1 MLNKIF
7 KQTILTLAAVILCFF
22 FNSCA
27 KEKETIGVIIVKNS
41 NGNPVGE
48 ASVRL
53 HQDGQQNPQGEGVLP
68 GLAQEGET
76 DESGRIQFNYD
87 MEAVLNVDVVKYPTG
102 SPEDGND
109 TLTGSDVIRLLRGKI
124 VTKTIKIN

>member
-1 MLNKIF
+1 MLNRISKSVLLGLFSCLI
-7 KQTILTLAAVILCFF
+7 VVCFS
-22 FNSCA
+22 SCS
-27 KEKETIGVIIVKNS
+27 KEKETTGVIIVKNS
-41 NGNPVGE
+41 NGNTVEG

-102 SPEDGND
+102 NPEDGND
-109 TLTGSDVIRLLRGKI
+109 TLTGSDVIRLLRGKV
-124 VTKTIKIN
+124 VTKTININ

>member
-1 MLNKIF
+1 MLNRISKSVLLGLF
-7 KQTILTLAAVILCFF
+7 SCLVAVCFS
-22 FNSCA
+22 SCS
-27 KEKETIGVIIVKNS
+27 KEKETIGVIIVKSSS
-41 NGNPVGE
+41 NTVEG

-102 SPEDGND
+102 NPEDGND
-109 TLTGSDVIRLLRGKI
+109 TLTGSDVIRLLRGKV
-124 VTKTIKIN
+124 VTKTININ

>member
-1 MLNKIF
+1 MLVNHKETIIMLNRISKLVLLGLFSCLI
-7 KQTILTLAAVILCFF
+7 AAYFS
-22 FNSCA
+22 SCS

-41 NGNPVGE
+41 NGNAVEG

-53 HQDGQQNPQGEGVLP
+53 HQDGQQNSQGEDVLP

-87 MEAVLNVDVVKYPTG
+87 MEAVLNVDVVKYPTF
-102 SPEDGND
+102 
-109 TLTGSDVIRLLRGKI
+109 K
-124 VTKTIKIN
+124 

>member
-1 MLNKIF
+1 MLNRISKLVLLGLFSFLIV
-7 KQTILTLAAVILCFF
+7 TCFS
-22 FNSCA
+22 SCS

-41 NGNPVGE
+41 NGNRVEG

-53 HQDGQQNPQGEGVLP
+53 HQDGQQNPQGEEVLS

-76 DESGRIQFNYD
+76 DQSGQIQFNYEL
-87 MEAVLNVDVVKYPTG
+87 EAVLNVDVVKYPTG
-102 SPEDGND
+102 NPEDGND
-109 TLTGSDVIRLLRGKI
+109 TLTGSDVIRLLKGKI